1 MRFVYVAFV
10 IYVVARRITGWRV
23 SRTAH
28 GRFVP
33 DALEQALHDRRPIQ
47 RGGLV
52 QHSDHGGQYVA
63 IRYIERLAAAG
74 IEPSAGSVGDSY
86 DNTLAEDIIGCS
98 SPR

>member
-52 QHSDHGGQYVA
+52 QHSDRGGQYVA
-63 IRYIERLAAAG
+63 IRYIERPAAAG

-86 DNTLAEDIIGCS
+86 ENALAEDIIGCS